1 MLDGDKDFCSL
12 ICVADMRSVNVRLR
26 DILDKATDDL
36 TGELRVFINRFAA
49 DVRRLAHAPAKEQ
62 LRAASLDLAEAAHI
76 KRALDACEGNKSQAA
91 RLLQIDRRSLQRKL
105 ARLTSK
111 RPRKKKR

>member
-1 MLDGDKDFCSL
+1 MLE
-12 ICVADMRSVNVRLR
+12 
-26 DILDKATDDL
+26 KATDDL
-36 TGELRVFINRFAA
+36 STELRVFINRFAA
-49 DVRRLAHAPAKEQ
+49 ETRRLAHAPTREQ

-76 KRALDACEGNKSQAA
+76 KRALEACEGNKSQAA

-111 RPRKKKR
+111 RPRARKKKR

>member
-1 MLDGDKDFCSL
+1 MSYS
-12 ICVADMRSVNVRLR
+12 RH
-26 DILDKATDDL
+26 ILDKETDDL

-49 DVRRLAHAPAKEQ
+49 ETRKLAHAPTREQ

-76 KRALDACEGNKSQAA
+76 KRALDACHGNKSQAA

-105 ARLTSK
+105 ARLTSR
-111 RPRKKKR
+111 RPKAARKKKR

>member
-1 MLDGDKDFCSL
+1 M
-12 ICVADMRSVNVRLR
+12 
-26 DILDKATDDL
+26 DKATDDL
-36 TGELRVFINRFAA
+36 TGELRVFITRFAA
-49 DVRRLAHAPAKEQ
+49 ETRRLAHAPAKEQ

-105 ARLTSK
+105 ARLTG
-111 RPRKKKR
+111 RPKARKKKR